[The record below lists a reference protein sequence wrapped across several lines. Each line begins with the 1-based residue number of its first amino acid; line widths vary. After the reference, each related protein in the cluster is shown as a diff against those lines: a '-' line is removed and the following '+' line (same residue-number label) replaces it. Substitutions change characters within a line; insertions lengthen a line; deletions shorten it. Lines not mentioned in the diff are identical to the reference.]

1 MRKVSLAGFG
11 LVLVLP
17 LAAANLDFRGAVIVI
32 PSNASAPERKAAAML
47 SEEIEKRTQLRMKVQ
62 TQAPDGPAFV
72 LGRIDQIKLVTS
84 QLAGAPDKAEGFT
97 FRSSSEGSKPLAV
110 ATGYDDRG
118 VVFGTGY
125 LLRQLRMSRQR
136 VELEPGMNLTTSPV
150 IPVRGHQLGYRP
162 KTNAYDA
169 WSVPIWDQ
177 YIRELAIFGTNT
189 IELIPPRSD
198 DADDSPHFPLTK
210 IDMMAEM
217 SRIGSEYGID
227 VSVWYPAM
235 DKDYSDAATV
245 EFALKEWGEVFK
257 RLPRIDVIFVP
268 GGDPGSTQPKYLMA
282 LLEKQ
287 TVNLHKY
294 HPKAQMWMSPQGFN
308 QTWMEEFLAIMK
320 TEPAWLSGVVFGPQ
334 MRMSLPE
341 LRARI
346 PKRYPIRLY
355 PDITHSLSSQF
366 PVPDW
371 DFAYAQT
378 EGREVINPRPLA
390 EAAIFRAFRPYFQ
403 GFVSYSEGCNDDVN
417 KFVWSALGWNPDANV
432 KDILTEYGRF
442 FMGDQVADGFAQGLL
457 ALERNWKGPLLTNT
471 GVETTLEQFR
481 QMEASATP
489 QLRSS
494 WRFQEALYRANYDA
508 FLQARLRTETEQ
520 EKRALGELG
529 MAKTHGSAAA
539 MTAAE
544 QALDADMLTRSARD
558 LRSRTFELA
567 EALFQSIRMQLSVT
581 RYEAIAISRGAN
593 LDAIDYPL
601 NNRIWLETRFA
612 EIRQLKTE
620 PERLAKLEEI
630 INWTN
635 PGPGGFY
642 DDLGN
647 AAAQPHLVIGEA
659 FDKDP
664 ELRHTAFIGWGN
676 PSPGRGGRVSTYDQ
690 AETLFDEPLRM
701 KYTDLDP
708 TAQYKVRVSYGA
720 GRGKIRLVANGKTQV
735 HDYMD
740 KQTLPLISEFEIPR
754 EATGSGT
761 LTLEWTRPQGGGGAG
776 GGNQVSEVWLIREG
790 NK

>member
-1 MRKVSLAGFG
+1 MLASLGA
-11 LVLVLP
+11 VLALP
-17 LAAANLDFRGAVIVI
+17 LAAANLDFRSAVIVI
-32 PSNASAPERKAAAML
+32 PSNPSTPERKAAAML
-47 SEEIEKRTQLRMKVQ
+47 SEEVEKRTQLRLKVQ
-62 TQAPDGPAFV
+62 TQAAEGPAFV
-72 LGRIDQIKLVTS
+72 LGRADQLKSIAP

-97 FRSSSEGSKPLAV
+97 FRSAPEGSRAVAV

-125 LLRQLRMSRQR
+125 LLRQLRMGRQR
-136 VELEPGMNLTTSPV
+136 LELESGLNVTTSPQ

-217 SRIGSEYGID
+217 SRIANEYAVD

-235 DKDYSDAATV
+235 DKDYSDPATV
-245 EFALKEWGEVFK
+245 EFALKEWAEVYR

-287 TVNLHKY
+287 TASLHKY

-308 QTWMEEFLAIMK
+308 KEWMEEFLSIMK

-390 EAAIFRAFRPYFQ
+390 EATIFRAFRPYFQ
-403 GFVSYSEGCNDDVN
+403 GFVTYSEGCNDDVN
-417 KFVWSALGWNPDANV
+417 KFIWSGLGWNPDANV
-432 KDILTEYGRF
+432 KDLLTEYSRF
-442 FMGDQVADGFAQGLL
+442 FMGDQVAESFAQGLF

-489 QLRSS
+489 QLRLN
-494 WRFQEALYRANYDA
+494 WRFQQAVYRANYDA

-520 EKRALGELG
+520 EKRALGELA
-529 MAKTHGSAAA
+529 MAKTRGSTAAI
-539 MTAAE
+539 TAAE
-544 QALDADMLTRSARD
+544 QALDADMLSRSARE
-558 LRSRTFELA
+558 LRSRVFELA

-581 RYEAIAISRGAN
+581 RYQAIAIGRGGN
-593 LDAIDYPL
+593 LDAIDYSL
-601 NNRIWLETRFA
+601 NNRMWTENRFA

-620 PERLAKLEEI
+620 AERLLKLDEI
-630 INWTN
+630 VNWTN

-647 AAAQPHLVIGEA
+647 AAAQPHLLIGEG

-676 PSPGRGGRVSTYDQ
+676 PPPNRGGRVSTYDQ

-701 KYTDLDP
+701 RYTDLDP
-708 TAQYKVRVSYGA
+708 TAQYEVRVSYGA
-720 GRGKIRLVANGKTQV
+720 ARGKIRLLASGKTLV
-735 HDYMD
+735 HDYVD
-740 KQTLPLISEFEIPR
+740 KPTLPPVAEFEIPR
-754 EATGSGT
+754 EATKTGT
-761 LTLEWTRPQGGGGAG
+761 LTLEWTRPEGRGGAG
-776 GGNQVSEVWLIREG
+776 GGNQVSEVWLVCQG
-790 NK
+790 KK